1 MVNLDDYK
9 PRNLSHGYLW
19 IKFRTGLLDEPKFAR
34 MSDLAKAVYLELY
47 LQAGKS
53 DAGGL
58 VLSSDELVGVE
69 DIAYILHRTVL
80 DLQTA
85 LDELQRAGFVAVQDG
100 QVDICRFASEQGP
113 SPKVERE
120 QWARRQAKKR
130 ALAKGE
136 SWTDTEPD
144 ADTEPDTDAKTDADV
159 KTDSKPDTDKDLK
172 TTDYRL
178 RGHADVTPES
188 RISHA
193 DVTGDNRSSS
203 FDDFSQSVLKL
214 WTAETGLHFKPNQKF
229 WDMVQYW
236 LDEGV
241 TLKYVKTAI
250 AESRDKADTP
260 LYLRTIAVNHMN
272 RDPQVVAQRQA
283 EKYRKLYR
291 DSKDNN
297 GGDSGVQ

>member
-9 PRNLSHGYLW
+9 PRDLSHGYLW
-19 IKFRTGLLDEPKFAR
+19 IKFRTSLLDEPKFAR

-47 LQAGKS
+47 LQAGRS

-58 VLSSDELVGVE
+58 VLSSDKPASID
-69 DIAYILHRTVL
+69 DIAYSLHRADA

-113 SPKVERE
+113 SPKVKRE

-136 SWTDTEPD
+136 PWTEPDTEPD
-144 ADTEPDTDAKTDADV
+144 AEPKPDTDV
-159 KTDSKPDTDKDLK
+159 KTDSKTDADKDLK
-172 TTDYRL
+172 TKTTDSEVTQMS
-178 RGHADVTPES
+178 RG
-188 RISHA
+188 SHA
-193 DVTGDNRSSS
+193 DVTRDNGRSS
-203 FDDFSQSVLKL
+203 FDDFCQSVLEL
-214 WTAETGLHFKPNQKF
+214 WTAETGLYFKQNEKF
-229 WDMVQYW
+229 EDMVQYW

>member
-9 PRNLSHGYLW
+9 PRDLSHGYLW

-58 VLSSDELVGVE
+58 VLSSDKPASID
-69 DIAYILHRTVL
+69 DIAYSLHRSDA

-136 SWTDTEPD
+136 PWTEPDTEPD
-144 ADTEPDTDAKTDADV
+144 AEPKPDTDV
-159 KTDSKPDTDKDLK
+159 KTDSKTDADKDLK
-172 TTDYRL
+172 TKTTDSEVTQMS
-178 RGHADVTPES
+178 RG
-188 RISHA
+188 SHA
-193 DVTGDNRSSS
+193 DVTRDNGRSS
-203 FDDFSQSVLKL
+203 FDDFCQSVLEL
-214 WTAETGLHFKPNQKF
+214 WTTETGLHFKPNQKF

>member
-9 PRNLSHGYLW
+9 PRDLSHGYLW
-19 IKFRTGLLDEPKFAR
+19 IKFRTSLLDEPKFAR

-47 LQAGKS
+47 LQAGRS

-58 VLSSDELVGVE
+58 VLSSDKPASID
-69 DIAYILHRTVL
+69 DIAYSLHRADA

-136 SWTDTEPD
+136 PWTEPDTEPD
-144 ADTEPDTDAKTDADV
+144 AEPKPDTDV
-159 KTDSKPDTDKDLK
+159 KTDSKTDADKDLK
-172 TTDYRL
+172 TKTTDSEVTQMS
-178 RGHADVTPES
+178 RG
-188 RISHA
+188 SHA
-193 DVTGDNRSSS
+193 DVTRDNGRSS
-203 FDDFSQSVLKL
+203 FDDFCQSVLEL
-214 WTAETGLHFKPNQKF
+214 WTAETGLYFKQNEKF
-229 WDMVQYW
+229 EDMVQYW

-297 GGDSGVQ
+297 GGDSGIQ

>member
-9 PRNLSHGYLW
+9 PRDLSHGYLW
-19 IKFRTGLLDEPKFAR
+19 IKFRTSLLDEPKFAR

-47 LQAGKS
+47 LQAGRS

-58 VLSSDELVGVE
+58 VLSSDKPASID
-69 DIAYILHRTVL
+69 DIAYSLHRADA

-136 SWTDTEPD
+136 PWTEPDTEPD
-144 ADTEPDTDAKTDADV
+144 AEPKPDTDAKTDS
-159 KTDSKPDTDKDLK
+159 KTDKDKDLK
-172 TTDYRL
+172 TKTTDSEVTQMS
-178 RGHADVTPES
+178 RG
-188 RISHA
+188 SHA
-193 DVTGDNRSSS
+193 DVTRDKRRSS
-203 FDDFSQSVLKL
+203 FDDFSQSVLEL
-214 WTAETGLHFKPNQKF
+214 WTTETGLHFKPNQKF
-229 WDMVQYW
+229 LSMVQYW
-236 LDEGV
+236 QDEGV
-241 TLKYVKTAI
+241 TLKHVQTAI
-250 AESRDKADTP
+250 SESRDKAETP
-260 LYLRTIAVNHMN
+260 LYLEAVAVNCKN
-272 RDPQVVAQRQA
+272 RDPQVIAQKQL
-283 EKYRKLYR
+283 EKFRRL
-291 DSKDNN
+291 SQDNN

>member
-9 PRNLSHGYLW
+9 PRDLSHGYLW
-19 IKFRTGLLDEPKFAR
+19 IKFRTSLLDEPKFAR

-47 LQAGKS
+47 LQAGRS

-58 VLSSDELVGVE
+58 VLSSDKPASID
-69 DIAYILHRTVL
+69 DIAYSLHRADA

-136 SWTDTEPD
+136 VWTEPDTEPD
-144 ADTEPDTDAKTDADV
+144 AEPKPDTDV
-159 KTDSKPDTDKDLK
+159 KTDSKTDADKDLK
-172 TTDYRL
+172 TKTTDSEVTQMS
-178 RGHADVTPES
+178 RG
-188 RISHA
+188 SHA
-193 DVTGDNRSSS
+193 DVTRDKRRSS
-203 FDDFSQSVLKL
+203 FDDFSQSVLEL
-214 WTAETGLHFKPNQKF
+214 WTTETGLHFKPNQKF

>member
-9 PRNLSHGYLW
+9 PRDLSHGYLW
-19 IKFRTGLLDEPKFAR
+19 IKFRTSLLDEPKFAR

-47 LQAGKS
+47 LQAGRS

-58 VLSSDELVGVE
+58 VLSSDKPASID
-69 DIAYILHRTVL
+69 DIAYSLHRADA

-136 SWTDTEPD
+136 PWTEPDTEPD
-144 ADTEPDTDAKTDADV
+144 AEPKPDTDV
-159 KTDSKPDTDKDLK
+159 KTDSKTDADKDLK
-172 TTDYRL
+172 TKTTDSEVTQMS
-178 RGHADVTPES
+178 RG
-188 RISHA
+188 SHA
-193 DVTGDNRSSS
+193 DVTRDNGRGS
-203 FDDFSQSVLKL
+203 FDDFCQSVLEL
-214 WTAETGLHFKPNQKF
+214 WTTETGLHFKPNQKF
-229 WDMVQYW
+229 FSMVQYW

-241 TLKYVKTAI
+241 TIKHVKTAI
-250 AESRDKADTP
+250 VESRDKAETP
-260 LYLRTIAVNHMN
+260 LYLETIAVNHKN
-272 RDPQVVAQRQA
+272 LDPQVVAQRQA

-297 GGDSGVQ
+297 GGDSGIQ

>member
-9 PRNLSHGYLW
+9 PRDLSHGYLW
-19 IKFRTGLLDEPKFAR
+19 IKFRTSLLDEPKFAR

-58 VLSSDELVGVE
+58 VLSSDKPASID
-69 DIAYILHRTVL
+69 DIAYSLHRADA

-136 SWTDTEPD
+136 PWTEPDTEPD
-144 ADTEPDTDAKTDADV
+144 AEPKPDTDAKTDS
-159 KTDSKPDTDKDLK
+159 KTDKDKDLK
-172 TTDYRL
+172 TKTTDSEVTQMS
-178 RGHADVTPES
+178 RG
-188 RISHA
+188 SHA
-193 DVTGDNRSSS
+193 DVTRDNGRSS
-203 FDDFSQSVLKL
+203 FDDFCQSVLEL
-214 WTAETGLHFKPNQKF
+214 WTAETGLYFKQNEKF
-229 WDMVQYW
+229 EDMVQYW
-236 LDEGV
+236 LDKGV

>member
-1 MVNLDDYK
+1 MGNLDNYK

-100 QVDICRFASEQGP
+100 QVDVCRFASEQGP

-120 QWARRQAKKR
+120 QWAMRQAKKR
-130 ALAKGE
+130 GFARGE
-136 SWTDTEPD
+136 VWTEPD
-144 ADTEPDTDAKTDADV
+144 AEPETEQDTDAKPDADV
-159 KTDSKPDTDKDLK
+159 KTDSKTDTDKDLK

-193 DVTGDNRSSS
+193 DVTRDNRSSS
-203 FDDFSQSVLKL
+203 FDDFSQSALKL
-214 WTAETGLHFKPNQKF
+214 WTDETGLIYKQNDKF
-229 WDMVQYW
+229 DDMVQYW

-241 TLKYVKTAI
+241 TLKHVKTAI
-250 AESRDKADTP
+250 AESRDKAETP
-260 LYLRTIAVNHMN
+260 LYLRTIAVNCKN
-272 RDPQVVAQRQA
+272 RDPQVIAQKQL
-283 EKYRKLYR
+283 EKFRRL
-291 DSKDNN
+291 SQDNN

>member
-9 PRNLSHGYLW
+9 PRDLSHGYLW
-19 IKFRTGLLDEPKFAR
+19 IKFRTSLLDEPKFAR

-58 VLSSDELVGVE
+58 VLSSDKPASID
-69 DIAYILHRTVL
+69 DIAYSLHRADA

-136 SWTDTEPD
+136 SWTDP
-144 ADTEPDTDAKTDADV
+144 DTEPDTEPKPDTDV
-159 KTDSKPDTDKDLK
+159 KTDSKTDADKDLK
-172 TTDYRL
+172 TKTTDSEVTQMS
-178 RGHADVTPES
+178 RG
-188 RISHA
+188 SHA
-193 DVTGDNRSSS
+193 DVTRDNGRSS

-214 WTAETGLHFKPNQKF
+214 WTAETGLLFKPNQKF
-229 WDMVQYW
+229 LSMVQYW
-236 LDEGV
+236 QDEGV
-241 TLKYVKTAI
+241 TLKHVQTAI
-250 AESRDKADTP
+250 SESRDKAETP
-260 LYLRTIAVNHMN
+260 LYLEAVAVNCKN
-272 RDPQVVAQRQA
+272 RDPQVIAQKQL
-283 EKYRKLYR
+283 EKFRRL
-291 DSKDNN
+291 SQDNN

>member
-9 PRNLSHGYLW
+9 PRDLSHGYLW
-19 IKFRTGLLDEPKFAR
+19 IKFRTSLLDEPKFAR

-47 LQAGKS
+47 LQAGRS

-58 VLSSDELVGVE
+58 VLSSDKPASID
-69 DIAYILHRTVL
+69 DIAYSLHRADA

-136 SWTDTEPD
+136 SWTEPDTEP
-144 ADTEPDTDAKTDADV
+144 EPDSKPDTDV
-159 KTDSKPDTDKDLK
+159 KTDSKTDKDKDLK
-172 TTDYRL
+172 TKTTDSEVTQMS
-178 RGHADVTPES
+178 RG
-188 RISHA
+188 SHA
-193 DVTGDNRSSS
+193 DVTRDKRRSS
-203 FDDFSQSVLKL
+203 FDDFSQSVLEL
-214 WTAETGLHFKPNQKF
+214 WTTETGLHFKPNQKF

-297 GGDSGVQ
+297 GGDSGIQ

>member
-9 PRNLSHGYLW
+9 PRDLSHGYLW
-19 IKFRTGLLDEPKFAR
+19 IKFRTSLLDEPKFAR

-58 VLSSDELVGVE
+58 VLSSDEPASID
-69 DIAYILHRTVL
+69 DIAYSLHRADA

-136 SWTDTEPD
+136 SWTEPDTEPEPD
-144 ADTEPDTDAKTDADV
+144 SKPDTDAKTDS
-159 KTDSKPDTDKDLK
+159 KTDSKTDKDKDLK
-172 TTDYRL
+172 TKTTDSEVTQMS
-178 RGHADVTPES
+178 RG
-188 RISHA
+188 SHA
-193 DVTGDNRSSS
+193 DVTRDKGRSS
-203 FDDFSQSVLKL
+203 FDDFSQSVLEL
-214 WTAETGLHFKPNQKF
+214 WTTETGLHFKPNQKF

-241 TLKYVKTAI
+241 TIKHVKTAI
-250 AESRDKADTP
+250 LESRDKADTP
-260 LYLRTIAVNHMN
+260 LYLRAIAVNHMN

-297 GGDSGVQ
+297 GGDSGIQ

>member
-9 PRNLSHGYLW
+9 PRDLSHGYLW
-19 IKFRTGLLDEPKFAR
+19 IKFRTSLLDEPKFAR

-47 LQAGKS
+47 LQAGRS

-58 VLSSDELVGVE
+58 VLSSDKPASID
-69 DIAYILHRTVL
+69 DIAYSLHRADA

-136 SWTDTEPD
+136 PWTEPDTEPD
-144 ADTEPDTDAKTDADV
+144 AEPKPDTDAKTDS
-159 KTDSKPDTDKDLK
+159 KTDKDKDLK
-172 TTDYRL
+172 TKTTDSEVTQMS
-178 RGHADVTPES
+178 RG
-188 RISHA
+188 SHA
-193 DVTGDNRSSS
+193 DVTRDKRRSS
-203 FDDFSQSVLKL
+203 FDDFSQSVLEL
-214 WTAETGLHFKPNQKF
+214 WTTETGLHFKPNQKF

>member
-9 PRNLSHGYLW
+9 PRDLSHGYLW
-19 IKFRTGLLDEPKFAR
+19 IKFRTSLLDEPKFAR

-58 VLSSDELVGVE
+58 VLSSDKPASID
-69 DIAYILHRTVL
+69 DIAYSLHRADA

-136 SWTDTEPD
+136 SWTDP
-144 ADTEPDTDAKTDADV
+144 DTEPDTEPKPDTDV
-159 KTDSKPDTDKDLK
+159 KTDSKTDADKDLK
-172 TTDYRL
+172 TKTTDSEVTQMS
-178 RGHADVTPES
+178 RG
-188 RISHA
+188 SHA
-193 DVTGDNRSSS
+193 DVTRDNGRSS
-203 FDDFSQSVLKL
+203 FDDFCQSVLKL
-214 WTAETGLHFKPNQKF
+214 WTTETGLYFKQNEKF
-229 WDMVQYW
+229 EDMVQYW

-297 GGDSGVQ
+297 GGDSGIQ

>member
-1 MVNLDDYK
+1 MVNLDNYK

-100 QVDICRFASEQGP
+100 QVDVCRFASEQGP

-120 QWARRQAKKR
+120 QWAMRQAKKR
-130 ALAKGE
+130 ALARGE

-214 WTAETGLHFKPNQKF
+214 WTAETGLLFKPNQKF
-229 WDMVQYW
+229 LSMVQYW
-236 LDEGV
+236 QDEGV
-241 TLKYVKTAI
+241 TLKHVQTAI
-250 AESRDKADTP
+250 SESRDKAETP
-260 LYLRTIAVNHMN
+260 LYLEAVAVNCKN
-272 RDPQVVAQRQA
+272 RDPQVIAQKQL
-283 EKYRKLYR
+283 EKFRRL
-291 DSKDNN
+291 SQDNN

>member
-9 PRNLSHGYLW
+9 PRDLSHGYLW
-19 IKFRTGLLDEPKFAR
+19 IKFRTSLLDEPKFAR

-47 LQAGKS
+47 LQAGRS

-58 VLSSDELVGVE
+58 VLSSDKPASID
-69 DIAYILHRTVL
+69 DIAYSLHRADA

-136 SWTDTEPD
+136 VWTEPDTEPD
-144 ADTEPDTDAKTDADV
+144 AEPKPDTDAKTDS
-159 KTDSKPDTDKDLK
+159 KTDKDKDLK
-172 TTDYRL
+172 TKTTDSEVTQMS
-178 RGHADVTPES
+178 RG
-188 RISHA
+188 SHA
-193 DVTGDNRSSS
+193 DVTRDKRRSS
-203 FDDFSQSVLKL
+203 FDDFSQSVLEL
-214 WTAETGLHFKPNQKF
+214 WTTETGLHFKPNQKF

>member
-9 PRNLSHGYLW
+9 PRDLSHGYLW
-19 IKFRTGLLDEPKFAR
+19 IKFRTSLLDEPKFAR

-58 VLSSDELVGVE
+58 VLSSDKPASID
-69 DIAYILHRTVL
+69 DIAYSLHRSDA

-136 SWTDTEPD
+136 PWTEPDTEPD
-144 ADTEPDTDAKTDADV
+144 AEPKPDTDV
-159 KTDSKPDTDKDLK
+159 KTDSKTDADKDLK
-172 TTDYRL
+172 TKTTDSEVTQMS
-178 RGHADVTPES
+178 RG
-188 RISHA
+188 SHA
-193 DVTGDNRSSS
+193 DVTRDNGRSS
-203 FDDFSQSVLKL
+203 FDDFCQSVLEL
-214 WTAETGLHFKPNQKF
+214 WTTETGLHFKPNQKF

-297 GGDSGVQ
+297 GGDSGIQ

>member
-9 PRNLSHGYLW
+9 PRDLSHGYLW
-19 IKFRTGLLDEPKFAR
+19 IKFRTSLLDEPKFAR

-47 LQAGKS
+47 LQAGRS

-58 VLSSDELVGVE
+58 VLSSDKPASID
-69 DIAYILHRTVL
+69 DIAYSLHRADA

-136 SWTDTEPD
+136 SWTEPDTEPEPD
-144 ADTEPDTDAKTDADV
+144 SKPDTDAKTDS
-159 KTDSKPDTDKDLK
+159 KTDSKTDKDKDLK
-172 TTDYRL
+172 TKTTDSEVTQMS
-178 RGHADVTPES
+178 RG
-188 RISHA
+188 SHA
-193 DVTGDNRSSS
+193 DVTRDNGRSS
-203 FDDFSQSVLKL
+203 FDDFCQSVLEL
-214 WTAETGLHFKPNQKF
+214 WTAETGLYFKQNEKF
-229 WDMVQYW
+229 EDMVQYW

>member
-9 PRNLSHGYLW
+9 PRDLSHGYLW
-19 IKFRTGLLDEPKFAR
+19 IKFRTSLLDEPKFAR

-58 VLSSDELVGVE
+58 VLSSDKPASID
-69 DIAYILHRTVL
+69 DIAYSLHRADA

-136 SWTDTEPD
+136 PWTEPDTEPD
-144 ADTEPDTDAKTDADV
+144 AEPKPDTDV
-159 KTDSKPDTDKDLK
+159 KTDSKTDADKDLK
-172 TTDYRL
+172 TKTTDSEVTQMS
-178 RGHADVTPES
+178 RG
-188 RISHA
+188 SHA
-193 DVTGDNRSSS
+193 DVTRDNGRSS
-203 FDDFSQSVLKL
+203 FDDFCQSVLEL
-214 WTAETGLHFKPNQKF
+214 WTAETGLYFKQNEKF
-229 WDMVQYW
+229 EDMVQYW

-241 TLKYVKTAI
+241 TLKCVKTAI

>member
-9 PRNLSHGYLW
+9 PRDLSHGYLW
-19 IKFRTGLLDEPKFAR
+19 IKFRTSLLDEPKFAR

-47 LQAGKS
+47 LQAGRS

-58 VLSSDELVGVE
+58 VLSSDKPASID
-69 DIAYILHRTVL
+69 DIAYSLHRSDA

-136 SWTDTEPD
+136 PWTEPDTEPD
-144 ADTEPDTDAKTDADV
+144 AEPKPDTDV
-159 KTDSKPDTDKDLK
+159 KTDSKTDADKDLK
-172 TTDYRL
+172 TKTTDSEVTQMS
-178 RGHADVTPES
+178 RG
-188 RISHA
+188 SHA
-193 DVTGDNRSSS
+193 DVTRDNGRSS
-203 FDDFSQSVLKL
+203 FDDFCQSVLEL
-214 WTAETGLHFKPNQKF
+214 WTAETGLYFKQNEKF
-229 WDMVQYW
+229 EDMVQYW

-297 GGDSGVQ
+297 GGDSGIQ

>member
-9 PRNLSHGYLW
+9 PRDLSHGYLW
-19 IKFRTGLLDEPKFAR
+19 IKFRTSLLDEPKFAR

-47 LQAGKS
+47 LQAGRS

-58 VLSSDELVGVE
+58 VLSSDKPASID
-69 DIAYILHRTVL
+69 DIAYSLHRSDA

-136 SWTDTEPD
+136 PWTEPDTEPD
-144 ADTEPDTDAKTDADV
+144 AEPKPDTDV
-159 KTDSKPDTDKDLK
+159 KTDSKTDADKDLK
-172 TTDYRL
+172 TKTTDSEVTQMS
-178 RGHADVTPES
+178 RG
-188 RISHA
+188 SHA
-193 DVTGDNRSSS
+193 DVTRDNGRSS
-203 FDDFSQSVLKL
+203 FDDFCQSVLEL
-214 WTAETGLHFKPNQKF
+214 WTAETGLYFKQNEKF
-229 WDMVQYW
+229 EDMVQYW
-236 LDEGV
+236 LDKGV

>member
-9 PRNLSHGYLW
+9 PRDLSHGYLW
-19 IKFRTGLLDEPKFAR
+19 IKFRTSLLDEPKFAR

-47 LQAGKS
+47 LQAGRS

-58 VLSSDELVGVE
+58 VLSSDKPASID
-69 DIAYILHRTVL
+69 DIAYSLHRADA

-136 SWTDTEPD
+136 PWTEPDTEPD
-144 ADTEPDTDAKTDADV
+144 AEPKPDTDV
-159 KTDSKPDTDKDLK
+159 KTDSKTDADKDLK
-172 TTDYRL
+172 TKTTDSEVTQMS
-178 RGHADVTPES
+178 RG
-188 RISHA
+188 SHA
-193 DVTGDNRSSS
+193 DVTRDNGRSS
-203 FDDFSQSVLKL
+203 FDDFCQSVLEL
-214 WTAETGLHFKPNQKF
+214 WTAETGLYFKQNEKF
-229 WDMVQYW
+229 EDMVQYW
-236 LDEGV
+236 LDKGV

>member
-1 MVNLDDYK
+1 
-9 PRNLSHGYLW
+9 
-19 IKFRTGLLDEPKFAR
+19 

-47 LQAGKS
+47 LQAGRS

-58 VLSSDELVGVE
+58 VLSSDKPASID
-69 DIAYILHRTVL
+69 DIAYSLHRADA

-136 SWTDTEPD
+136 SWTDP
-144 ADTEPDTDAKTDADV
+144 DTEPEPDSKPDTDV
-159 KTDSKPDTDKDLK
+159 KTDSKTDADKDLK

-214 WTAETGLHFKPNQKF
+214 WTAETGLLFKPNQKF
-229 WDMVQYW
+229 LSMVQYW
-236 LDEGV
+236 QDEGV
-241 TLKYVKTAI
+241 TLKHVQTAI
-250 AESRDKADTP
+250 SESRDKAETP
-260 LYLRTIAVNHMN
+260 LYLEAVAVNCKN
-272 RDPQVVAQRQA
+272 RDPQVIAQKQL
-283 EKYRKLYR
+283 EKFRRL
-291 DSKDNN
+291 SQDNN

>member
-9 PRNLSHGYLW
+9 PRDLSHGYLW
-19 IKFRTGLLDEPKFAR
+19 IKFRTSLLDEPKFAR

-47 LQAGKS
+47 LQAGRS

-58 VLSSDELVGVE
+58 VLSSDKPASID
-69 DIAYILHRTVL
+69 DIAYSLHRSDA

-136 SWTDTEPD
+136 PWTEPDTEPD
-144 ADTEPDTDAKTDADV
+144 AEPKPDTDAKTDS
-159 KTDSKPDTDKDLK
+159 KTDKDKDLK
-172 TTDYRL
+172 TKTTDSEVTQMS
-178 RGHADVTPES
+178 RG
-188 RISHA
+188 SHA
-193 DVTGDNRSSS
+193 DVTRDNGRSS
-203 FDDFSQSVLKL
+203 FDDFCQSVLKL
-214 WTAETGLHFKPNQKF
+214 WTTETGLYFKQNEKF
-229 WDMVQYW
+229 EDMVQYW

-297 GGDSGVQ
+297 GGDSGIQ

>member
-9 PRNLSHGYLW
+9 PRDLSHGYLW
-19 IKFRTGLLDEPKFAR
+19 IKFRTSLLDEPKFAR

-47 LQAGKS
+47 LQAGRS

-58 VLSSDELVGVE
+58 VLSSDKPASID
-69 DIAYILHRTVL
+69 DIAYSLHRADA

-136 SWTDTEPD
+136 PWTEPDTEPD
-144 ADTEPDTDAKTDADV
+144 AEPKPDTDV
-159 KTDSKPDTDKDLK
+159 KTDSKTDADKDLK
-172 TTDYRL
+172 TKTTDSEVTQMS
-178 RGHADVTPES
+178 RG
-188 RISHA
+188 SHA
-193 DVTGDNRSSS
+193 DVTRDNGRSS
-203 FDDFSQSVLKL
+203 FDDFCQSVLEL
-214 WTAETGLHFKPNQKF
+214 WTAETGLYFKQNEKF
-229 WDMVQYW
+229 EDMVQYW
-236 LDEGV
+236 LDKGV

-297 GGDSGVQ
+297 GGDSGIQ

>member
-1 MVNLDDYK
+1 MVNLDNYK

-19 IKFRTGLLDEPKFAR
+19 IKFRTSLLDEPKFAR

-47 LQAGKS
+47 LQAGRS

-58 VLSSDELVGVE
+58 VLSSDKPASID
-69 DIAYILHRTVL
+69 DIAYSLHRSDA

-136 SWTDTEPD
+136 PWTEPDTEPD
-144 ADTEPDTDAKTDADV
+144 AEPKPDTDV
-159 KTDSKPDTDKDLK
+159 KTDSKTDADKDLK
-172 TTDYRL
+172 TKTTDSEVTQMS
-178 RGHADVTPES
+178 RG
-188 RISHA
+188 SHA
-193 DVTGDNRSSS
+193 DVTRDNGRSS
-203 FDDFSQSVLKL
+203 FDDFCQSVLEL
-214 WTAETGLHFKPNQKF
+214 WTAETGLYFKQNEKF
-229 WDMVQYW
+229 EDMVQYW

>member
-9 PRNLSHGYLW
+9 PRDLSRGYLW
-19 IKFRTGLLDEPKFAR
+19 VKFRTSLLDEPKFAR

-47 LQAGKS
+47 LQAGRS

-58 VLSSDELVGVE
+58 VLSSDKPASVD
-69 DIAYILHRTVL
+69 DIAYSLHRSDA

-130 ALAKGE
+130 AIAKGE
-136 SWTDTEPD
+136 SWTEPDTEPD
-144 ADTEPDTDAKTDADV
+144 AEPKPDTDV
-159 KTDSKPDTDKDLK
+159 KTDSKTDTDKDLK
-172 TTDYRL
+172 TKTTDSE
-178 RGHADVTPES
+178 VTRMS
-188 RISHA
+188 RRSHA
-193 DVTGDNRSSS
+193 DVTRDNGSSS
-203 FDDFSQSVLKL
+203 FDDFCQSVLEL
-214 WTAETGLHFKPNQKF
+214 WTTETGLLYKQNQKF
-229 WDMVQYW
+229 EDMVQYW

-241 TLKYVKTAI
+241 TLKHVQTAI
-250 AESRDKADTP
+250 AESRNKADTP
-260 LYLRTIAVNHMN
+260 LYLRTIAVNHKN
-272 RDPQVVAQRQA
+272 LDPQVIAQRQA
-283 EKYRKLYR
+283 EKWRDLYLR
-291 DSKDNN
+291 SKDNN

>member
-9 PRNLSHGYLW
+9 PRDLSHGYLW
-19 IKFRTGLLDEPKFAR
+19 IKFRTSLLDEPKFAR

-47 LQAGKS
+47 LQAGRS

-58 VLSSDELVGVE
+58 VLSSDKPASID
-69 DIAYILHRTVL
+69 DIAYSLHRADA

-136 SWTDTEPD
+136 PWTEPDTEPD
-144 ADTEPDTDAKTDADV
+144 AEPKPDTDV
-159 KTDSKPDTDKDLK
+159 KTDSKTDADKDLK
-172 TTDYRL
+172 TKTTDSEVTQMS
-178 RGHADVTPES
+178 RG
-188 RISHA
+188 SHA
-193 DVTGDNRSSS
+193 DVTRDNGRSS
-203 FDDFSQSVLKL
+203 FDDFCQSVLEL
-214 WTAETGLHFKPNQKF
+214 WTAETGLYFKQNEKF
-229 WDMVQYW
+229 EDMVQYW

>member
-9 PRNLSHGYLW
+9 PRDLSHGYLW
-19 IKFRTGLLDEPKFAR
+19 IKFRTSLLDEPKFAR

-47 LQAGKS
+47 LQAGRS

-58 VLSSDELVGVE
+58 VLSSDKPASID
-69 DIAYILHRTVL
+69 DIAYSLHRADA

-136 SWTDTEPD
+136 SWTDP
-144 ADTEPDTDAKTDADV
+144 DTEPDTEPKPDTDV
-159 KTDSKPDTDKDLK
+159 KTDSKTDADKDLK
-172 TTDYRL
+172 TKTTDSEVTQMS
-178 RGHADVTPES
+178 RG
-188 RISHA
+188 SHA
-193 DVTGDNRSSS
+193 DVTRDNGRSS
-203 FDDFSQSVLKL
+203 FDDFCQSVLKL
-214 WTAETGLHFKPNQKF
+214 WTTETGLYFKQNEKF
-229 WDMVQYW
+229 EDMVQYW

>member
-9 PRNLSHGYLW
+9 PRDLSHGYLW
-19 IKFRTGLLDEPKFAR
+19 IKFRTSLLDEPKFAR

-47 LQAGKS
+47 LQAGRS

-58 VLSSDELVGVE
+58 VLSSDKPASID
-69 DIAYILHRTVL
+69 DIAYSLHRSDA

-136 SWTDTEPD
+136 PWTEPDTEPD
-144 ADTEPDTDAKTDADV
+144 AEPKPDTDV
-159 KTDSKPDTDKDLK
+159 KTDSKTDADKDLK
-172 TTDYRL
+172 TKTTDSEVTQMS
-178 RGHADVTPES
+178 RG
-188 RISHA
+188 SHA
-193 DVTGDNRSSS
+193 DVTRDNGRSS
-203 FDDFSQSVLKL
+203 FDDFCQSVLEL
-214 WTAETGLHFKPNQKF
+214 WTAETGLYFKQNEKF

-297 GGDSGVQ
+297 GGDSGIQ

>member
-1 MVNLDDYK
+1 MGNFDNYK

-58 VLSSDELVGVE
+58 VLCSDELVGVE

-100 QVDICRFASEQGP
+100 QVDVCRFASEQGP

-130 ALAKGE
+130 AVARGE
-136 SWTDTEPD
+136 TW
-144 ADTEPDTDAKTDADV
+144 TEPDTEPEQDAKTDADV
-159 KTDSKPDTDKDLK
+159 KTDSKTDTDKELK

-178 RGHADVTPES
+178 RGHADVTQMS

-214 WTAETGLHFKPNQKF
+214 WTDETGLIFKPNQKF
-229 WDMVQYW
+229 LSMVQYW

-241 TLKYVKTAI
+241 TLKHVQTAI
-250 AESRDKADTP
+250 SESRDIAETP
-260 LYLRTIAVNHMN
+260 IYLRTIAVNCKN
-272 RDPQVVAQRQA
+272 RDPQVIAQKQL
-283 EKYRKLYR
+283 EKFRRL
-291 DSKDNN
+291 SQDNN

>member
-9 PRNLSHGYLW
+9 PRDLSHGYLW
-19 IKFRTGLLDEPKFAR
+19 IKFRTSLLDEPKFAR

-58 VLSSDELVGVE
+58 VLSSDKPASID
-69 DIAYILHRTVL
+69 DIAYSLHRADA

-136 SWTDTEPD
+136 SWTEPDTEPEPD
-144 ADTEPDTDAKTDADV
+144 ADSKPDTDV
-159 KTDSKPDTDKDLK
+159 KTDSKTDADKDLK
-172 TTDYRL
+172 TKTTDSEVTQMS
-178 RGHADVTPES
+178 RG
-188 RISHA
+188 SHA
-193 DVTGDNRSSS
+193 DVTRDNGRSS
-203 FDDFSQSVLKL
+203 FDDFCQSVLEL
-214 WTAETGLHFKPNQKF
+214 WTAETGLYFTQNEKF
-229 WDMVQYW
+229 EDMVQYW
-236 LDEGV
+236 LDKGV

>member
-9 PRNLSHGYLW
+9 PRDLSHGYLW
-19 IKFRTGLLDEPKFAR
+19 IKFRTSLLDEPKFAR

-58 VLSSDELVGVE
+58 VLSSDKPASID
-69 DIAYILHRTVL
+69 DIAYSLHRADA

-136 SWTDTEPD
+136 PWTEPDTEPD
-144 ADTEPDTDAKTDADV
+144 AEPKPDTDV
-159 KTDSKPDTDKDLK
+159 KTDSKTDADKDLK
-172 TTDYRL
+172 TKTTDSEVTQMS
-178 RGHADVTPES
+178 RG
-188 RISHA
+188 SHA
-193 DVTGDNRSSS
+193 DVTRDNGRSS
-203 FDDFSQSVLKL
+203 FDDFCQSVLEL
-214 WTAETGLHFKPNQKF
+214 WTAETGLYFKQNEKF
-229 WDMVQYW
+229 EDMVQYW

>member
-9 PRNLSHGYLW
+9 PRDLSHGYLW
-19 IKFRTGLLDEPKFAR
+19 IKFRTSLLDEPKFAR

-47 LQAGKS
+47 LQAGRS

-58 VLSSDELVGVE
+58 VLSSDKPASID
-69 DIAYILHRTVL
+69 DIAYSLHRADA

-136 SWTDTEPD
+136 PWTEPDTEPD
-144 ADTEPDTDAKTDADV
+144 AEPKPDTDAKTDS
-159 KTDSKPDTDKDLK
+159 KTDKDKDLK
-172 TTDYRL
+172 TKTTDSEVTQMS
-178 RGHADVTPES
+178 RG
-188 RISHA
+188 SHA
-193 DVTGDNRSSS
+193 DVTRDNGRSS

-214 WTAETGLHFKPNQKF
+214 WTAETGLLFKPNQKF
-229 WDMVQYW
+229 LSMVQYW
-236 LDEGV
+236 QDEGV
-241 TLKYVKTAI
+241 TLKHVQTAI
-250 AESRDKADTP
+250 SESRDKAETP
-260 LYLRTIAVNHMN
+260 LYLEAVAVNCKN
-272 RDPQVVAQRQA
+272 RDPQVIAQKQL
-283 EKYRKLYR
+283 EKFRRL
-291 DSKDNN
+291 SQDNN

>member
-9 PRNLSHGYLW
+9 PRDLSHGYLW
-19 IKFRTGLLDEPKFAR
+19 IKFRTSLLDEPKFAR

-47 LQAGKS
+47 LQAGRS

-58 VLSSDELVGVE
+58 VLSSDKPASID
-69 DIAYILHRTVL
+69 DIAYSLHRADA

-136 SWTDTEPD
+136 VWTEPDTEPD
-144 ADTEPDTDAKTDADV
+144 AEPKPDTDV
-159 KTDSKPDTDKDLK
+159 KTDSKTDADKDLK
-172 TTDYRL
+172 TKTTDSEVTQMS
-178 RGHADVTPES
+178 RG
-188 RISHA
+188 SHA
-193 DVTGDNRSSS
+193 DVTRDNGRSS
-203 FDDFSQSVLKL
+203 FDDFCQSVLEL
-214 WTAETGLHFKPNQKF
+214 WTAETGLYFKQNEKF
-229 WDMVQYW
+229 EDMVQYW

-297 GGDSGVQ
+297 GGDSGIQ

>member
-9 PRNLSHGYLW
+9 PRDLSHGYLW
-19 IKFRTGLLDEPKFAR
+19 IKFRTSLLDEPKFAR

-47 LQAGKS
+47 LQAGRS

-58 VLSSDELVGVE
+58 VLSSDKPASID
-69 DIAYILHRTVL
+69 DIAYSLHRADA

-136 SWTDTEPD
+136 PWTEPDTEPD
-144 ADTEPDTDAKTDADV
+144 AEPKPDTDV
-159 KTDSKPDTDKDLK
+159 KTDSKTDADKDLK
-172 TTDYRL
+172 TKTTDSEVTQMS
-178 RGHADVTPES
+178 RG
-188 RISHA
+188 SHA
-193 DVTGDNRSSS
+193 DVTRDNGRSS
-203 FDDFSQSVLKL
+203 FDDFCQSVLEL
-214 WTAETGLHFKPNQKF
+214 WTAETGLYFKQNEKF
-229 WDMVQYW
+229 EDMVQYW

-241 TLKYVKTAI
+241 TLKCVKTAI

>member
-9 PRNLSHGYLW
+9 PRDLSHGYLW
-19 IKFRTGLLDEPKFAR
+19 IKFRTSLLDEPKFAR

-47 LQAGKS
+47 LQAGRS

-58 VLSSDELVGVE
+58 VLSSDKPASID
-69 DIAYILHRTVL
+69 DIAYSLHRADA

-136 SWTDTEPD
+136 SWTDP
-144 ADTEPDTDAKTDADV
+144 DTEPDTEPKPDTDV
-159 KTDSKPDTDKDLK
+159 KTDSKTDADKDLK
-172 TTDYRL
+172 TKTTDSEVTQMS
-178 RGHADVTPES
+178 RG
-188 RISHA
+188 SHA
-193 DVTGDNRSSS
+193 DVTRDNGRSS
-203 FDDFSQSVLKL
+203 FDDFCQSVLEL
-214 WTAETGLHFKPNQKF
+214 WTAETGLYFKQNEKF
-229 WDMVQYW
+229 EDMVQYW
-236 LDEGV
+236 LDKGV

-297 GGDSGVQ
+297 GGDSGIQ

>member
-1 MVNLDDYK
+1 MGNFDNYK

-58 VLSSDELVGVE
+58 VLCSDELVGVE

-100 QVDICRFASEQGP
+100 QVDVCRFASEQGP

-120 QWARRQAKKR
+120 QWAKRQAKKR
-130 ALAKGE
+130 DFARGE
-136 SWTDTEPD
+136 VW
-144 ADTEPDTDAKTDADV
+144 TEPDTEPEQDAKTDADV
-159 KTDSKPDTDKDLK
+159 KTDSKTDTDKELK

-178 RGHADVTPES
+178 RGHADVTQMS

-214 WTAETGLHFKPNQKF
+214 WTDETGLIFKPNQKF
-229 WDMVQYW
+229 LSMVQYW

-241 TLKYVKTAI
+241 TLKHVQTAI
-250 AESRDKADTP
+250 SESRDIAETP
-260 LYLRTIAVNHMN
+260 IYLRTIAVNCKN
-272 RDPQVVAQRQA
+272 RDPQVIAQKQL
-283 EKYRKLYR
+283 EKFRRL
-291 DSKDNN
+291 SQDNN

>member
-9 PRNLSHGYLW
+9 PRDLSHGYLW
-19 IKFRTGLLDEPKFAR
+19 IKFRTSLLDEPKFAR

-47 LQAGKS
+47 LQAGRS

-58 VLSSDELVGVE
+58 VLSSDKPASID
-69 DIAYILHRTVL
+69 DIAYSLHRADA

-136 SWTDTEPD
+136 PWTEPDTEPD
-144 ADTEPDTDAKTDADV
+144 AEPKPDTDV
-159 KTDSKPDTDKDLK
+159 KTDSKTDADKDLK
-172 TTDYRL
+172 TKTTDSEVTQMS
-178 RGHADVTPES
+178 RG
-188 RISHA
+188 SHA
-193 DVTGDNRSSS
+193 DVTRDNGRSS
-203 FDDFSQSVLKL
+203 FDDFCQSVLKL
-214 WTAETGLHFKPNQKF
+214 WTTETGLYFKQNEKF
-229 WDMVQYW
+229 EDMVQYW

>member
-9 PRNLSHGYLW
+9 PRDLSHGYLW
-19 IKFRTGLLDEPKFAR
+19 IKFRTSLLDEPKFAR

-47 LQAGKS
+47 LQAGRS

-58 VLSSDELVGVE
+58 VLSSDKPASID
-69 DIAYILHRTVL
+69 DIAYSLHRADA

-136 SWTDTEPD
+136 SWTEPDTEPD
-144 ADTEPDTDAKTDADV
+144 AEPKPDTDV
-159 KTDSKPDTDKDLK
+159 KTDSKTDADKDLK
-172 TTDYRL
+172 TKTTDSEVTQMS
-178 RGHADVTPES
+178 RG
-188 RISHA
+188 SHA
-193 DVTGDNRSSS
+193 DVTRDNGRSS
-203 FDDFSQSVLKL
+203 FDDFCQSVLEL
-214 WTAETGLHFKPNQKF
+214 WTAETGLYFKQNEKF
-229 WDMVQYW
+229 EDMVQYW